1 MKHHARSRIAVAAC
15 ALALAWAA
23 GAAGQTVAIP
33 DANLRAGLVAAL
45 GKAAGATVT
54 ATELETLTS
63 LKLGSAG
70 IADPSGLTFASNLVS
85 LDLGDNAIA
94 DLAPLAGLDIERL
107 DLRGNPISD
116 LTPLADLPSLA
127 ELTLGDNPVTDFSP
141 LAPLVQAGLKVHW
154 RPAEHAAPHVVRVHI
169 PDALTGARIVISMDA
184 LESEYEKGHVV
195 VLASDE
201 DLEALL
207 RTGLRV
213 VKDDDYPVPPVP
225 GFQQQG
231 PLAPERAQTTARD
244 AVGQPSADTIADF
257 TCYRTVEGTYASAE
271 AIVTNHPELATWTR
285 AGESWLKKDGDGGYD
300 LMVLRLANEDVAG
313 PKPRLFVASALHA
326 REYATAELAIRFA
339 EQLVAGY
346 GTDADATWLLDH
358 HEVHLMLHANP
369 DGRKR
374 AEQGVLW
381 RKNHNRNHCPD
392 DWMGVDL
399 NRNFDFE
406 WGGEGASAEACSQIF
421 RGARAASEPETQAIA
436 KYLNDLFPDA
446 RGEADTDAAPDSAS
460 GIFLDIHAHGR
471 LMLWPWGYTSTPA
484 PNGAQLRTLGRK
496 LAFFNGHLP
505 MQAIGLYLTHGT
517 TDDYAYG
524 ELGVASYTFEL
535 GTTFFQPCDYFENTI
550 LAGNLRALRYVL
562 KAAHAPYAI
571 PAGPEALDVA
581 VSAGAS
587 PAGVPA
593 GTPVTLSATLSD
605 KRYSDQNGVEPAQAI
620 AAGEYYVDVP
630 PWGENPAA
638 NAMTAADGAFDQVVE
653 DATASVDTTEW
664 RTGRHIVFARAQDAD
679 GHWGAVS
686 AVFLFIDN
694 DAGWVAVTPTRL
706 GVVEGATATYT
717 VVLKSK
723 PTADVTI
730 AATGSAPGKA
740 TVAPASHTFTPS
752 NWSTGKTFTVTG
764 EAPGPS
770 TIGHA
775 VTASTDG
782 NYPTSL
788 TIESVAVTVAARPIV
803 IRPPPPPPPPP
814 NRPPEVR
821 QPIPTQE
828 VAVDTVLEVDL
839 SDHFFDPERRPL
851 TYTAEVDDPS
861 VATARVGADSVLTV
875 SGVKRGVTTV
885 TVTAIDD
892 RDERASNTFVVAVDG
907 PATVPYLPRAANDA
921 LAGLVRVINHS
932 VTDGEVQVTAIDGV
946 GMHSDAVTLRVAAG
960 AAVSFN
966 SWDLEQGNVGKGL
979 MPPGVG
985 IAGLGDWRL
994 ELASEVDI
1002 EVLSYVRT
1010 RGGGALA
1017 SMHDVVPQDE
1027 EGHRVVFFNPASNV
1041 SRVSLLRLINPGE
1054 AAAEVHITGVDDA
1067 GEAGESAVV
1076 VTLGAGASRSLS
1088 ARALESGEGE
1098 GLSGALGDGTGKW
1111 RLRVTADRPIRAMSL
1126 LKSMDSSDLTNVST
1140 AHAPEGAVHRV
1151 PQLPRG
1157 SHPHRDVM
1165 IRVVNRSAEAGEVSI
1180 VAFDNA
1186 GTVYDPLTLRIEAN
1200 ETVHFTSADLER
1212 GSSERGLEGATG
1224 EGEGRGVWSSPARS
1238 TSMCCPTCA
1247 PGAAAHSRAC
1257 TTWCPR
1263 TRRDTGWCSS
1273 TPQATWAG

>member
-23 GAAGQTVAIP
+23 GTTGQTVTIP
-33 DANLRAGLVAAL
+33 DANLRAGVVAAL

-54 ATELETLTS
+54 ATELETLTG

-70 IADPSGLTFASNLVS
+70 IADLRGLALASNLVS
-85 LDLGDNAIA
+85 LDLNDNAIA
-94 DLAPLAGLDIERL
+94 DLAPLADLGIERL
-107 DLRGNPISD
+107 DVRGNPISD
-116 LTPLADLPSLA
+116 LEPLADLPGLA

-141 LAPLVQAGLKVHW
+141 LAPLVRAGLKVHW
-154 RPAEHAAPHVVRVHI
+154 RPAEHAASHVVRVHI

-231 PLAPERAQTTARD
+231 KLAPERAQTTARD
-244 AVGQPSADTIADF
+244 AVGQPPADTIADF

-271 AIVTNHPELATWTR
+271 AIVTNHPELASWTR

-326 REYATAELAIRFA
+326 REYATAELATRFA

-392 DWMGVDL
+392 GRMGVDL

-406 WGGEGASAEACSQIF
+406 WGGEGASAEACSQTF

-436 KYLNDLFPDA
+436 KYLKDLFPDA

-471 LMLWPWGYTSTPA
+471 LMLWPWGHTTTPA
-484 PNGAQLRTLGRK
+484 PNRAQLRTLGRK

-505 MQAIGLYLTHGT
+505 MQSIGFYLTHGVT
-517 TDDYAYG
+517 NDYAYG

-550 LAGNLRALRYVL
+550 LARNLRALRYAL
-562 KAAHAPYAI
+562 KAVRAPYAI
-571 PAGPEALDVA
+571 PAGPDALDVA

-587 PAGVPA
+587 PGGVPA

-605 KRYSDQNGVEPAQAI
+605 ERYSDRNGVEPAQAI

-664 RTGRHIVFARAQDAD
+664 RAGRHIVFARAQDAD

-694 DAGWVAVTPTRL
+694 DVGGVTVTPTRL

-730 AATGSAPGKA
+730 ATTSSAPGKA

-764 EAPGPS
+764 RPVSAWWR
-770 TIGHA
+770 
-775 VTASTDG
+775 
-782 NYPTSL
+782 
-788 TIESVAVTVAARPIV
+788 AR
-803 IRPPPPPPPPP
+803 RPP
-814 NRPPEVR
+814 
-821 QPIPTQE
+821 T
-828 VAVDTVLEVDL
+828 
-839 SDHFFDPERRPL
+839 
-851 TYTAEVDDPS
+851 PS
-861 VATARVGADSVLTV
+861 
-875 SGVKRGVTTV
+875 
-885 TVTAIDD
+885 
-892 RDERASNTFVVAVDG
+892 
-907 PATVPYLPRAANDA
+907 
-921 LAGLVRVINHS
+921 
-932 VTDGEVQVTAIDGV
+932 
-946 GMHSDAVTLRVAAG
+946 
-960 AAVSFN
+960 
-966 SWDLEQGNVGKGL
+966 
-979 MPPGVG
+979 
-985 IAGLGDWRL
+985 
-994 ELASEVDI
+994 
-1002 EVLSYVRT
+1002 
-1010 RGGGALA
+1010 
-1017 SMHDVVPQDE
+1017 
-1027 EGHRVVFFNPASNV
+1027 
-1041 SRVSLLRLINPGE
+1041 
-1054 AAAEVHITGVDDA
+1054 
-1067 GEAGESAVV
+1067 
-1076 VTLGAGASRSLS
+1076 
-1088 ARALESGEGE
+1088 
-1098 GLSGALGDGTGKW
+1098 
-1111 RLRVTADRPIRAMSL
+1111 
-1126 LKSMDSSDLTNVST
+1126 
-1140 AHAPEGAVHRV
+1140 
-1151 PQLPRG
+1151 
-1157 SHPHRDVM
+1157 
-1165 IRVVNRSAEAGEVSI
+1165 
-1180 VAFDNA
+1180 
-1186 GTVYDPLTLRIEAN
+1186 
-1200 ETVHFTSADLER
+1200 
-1212 GSSERGLEGATG
+1212 
-1224 EGEGRGVWSSPARS
+1224 
-1238 TSMCCPTCA
+1238 C
-1247 PGAAAHSRAC
+1247 
-1257 TTWCPR
+1257 
-1263 TRRDTGWCSS
+1263 
-1273 TPQATWAG
+1273 